1 LKLSE
6 TALNKIRVSA
16 KLGKDKDIQEAIDE
30 ALDEIA
36 NKKSLAEE
44 VKEFVM
50 STDGY
55 FFSTEV
61 VKSLHLSTEPEQH
74 RKDMKN
80 ISIIL
85 RRLREGGVIEKYGS
99 KQGVYRR
106 IERDCEV
113 INWQDAPTEEIP
125 LRFPLEIEEYV
136 KIYPKSL
143 IVVAGKSDAG
153 KTGFLLEF
161 ARLNMDKHEIHLFIN
176 EAGDSELAVRLGLF
190 KNIEKDAWKCTF
202 WEREDGF
209 ADVIK
214 KDAINIID
222 YLDVTEGFAEIGTP
236 LKDIHNKLDRGIALV
251 AIQKNPKRYDFK
263 AGKYIDVDLGI
274 GGAKSIGKSRLYL
287 SIDDGIIKIV
297 KAKNRRGRESP
308 NGMTRTFKIYDGH
321 DFSDVG
327 CWTRPQ
333 W

>member
-1 LKLSE
+1 LKLSSE
-6 TALNKIRVSA
+6 ALGKIRVAA
-16 KLGKDKDIQEAIDE
+16 KLGKDKNIQEAIDE
-30 ALDEIA
+30 ALDEIT

-113 INWQDAPTEEIP
+113 INWQTAPTEEIP
-125 LRFPLEIEEYV
+125 LKFPLGIEEYV

-190 KNIEKDAWKCTF
+190 RNIEKEDWKCTF

-297 KAKNRRGRESP
+297 KAKNRRGKESP
-308 NGMTRTFKIYDGH
+308 NGMTRTFRIYDGH

-327 CWTRPQ
+327 CWTKPL